1 LPLSAKL
8 SFSLVQE
15 FAMPAATAA
24 FNSVKLPSALVIE
37 ARQTAIA
44 MRRSTAGQIE
54 YWAMLGKAVEDG
66 GLTAREAAQALGQ
79 RAQGTTEAASTD
91 ALLDDI
97 ETRFAQ
103 SEKTGQLGLR
113 MREVVMNNR
122 RNAAQGSYHLAA

>member
-1 LPLSAKL
+1 
-8 SFSLVQE
+8 
-15 FAMPAATAA
+15 MPAATAA

-79 RAQGTTEAASTD
+79 RTQGTTEAASTD

-122 RNAAQGSYHLAA
+122 RNAAQGSYRLAA

>member
-1 LPLSAKL
+1 MM
-8 SFSLVQE
+8 Q
-15 FAMPAATAA
+15 AAHTPPAA

-79 RAQGTTEAASTD
+79 KNDAAPTN
-91 ALLDDI
+91 ALLDGI
-97 ETRFAQ
+97 EARFAQ
-103 SEKTGQLGLR
+103 AESSGSLALR

-122 RNAAQGSYHLAA
+122 QQATAQTAQGSYRLAA

>member
-1 LPLSAKL
+1 MSA
-8 SFSLVQE
+8 
-15 FAMPAATAA
+15 ANATSPA
-24 FNSVKLPSALVIE
+24 FNSVKLPSTLVME

-79 RAQGTTEAASTD
+79 KSDAAPTD
-91 ALLDDI
+91 ALLDGI
-97 ETRFAQ
+97 EARFAQ
-103 SEKTGQLGLR
+103 AESSDSLALR

-122 RNAAQGSYHLAA
+122 QQAVSQAAQGSYRLAA